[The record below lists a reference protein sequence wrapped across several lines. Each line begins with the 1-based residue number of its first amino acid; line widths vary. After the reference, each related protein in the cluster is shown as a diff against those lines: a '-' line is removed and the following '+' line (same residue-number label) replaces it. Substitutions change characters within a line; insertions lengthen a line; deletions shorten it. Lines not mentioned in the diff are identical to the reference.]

1 MLVVDVWTLG
11 VPSASRLSAGRPLSG
26 SVIATSDA
34 HVCAAYPRSVDRS
47 EGLRPLPAAA
57 ADPADARAR
66 TTARSGAARRADIG
80 QPRAGGGSE
89 RVGQPL
95 RPVVAT
101 PSVIHRC
108 ISTNTISTG
117 TTSTTD
123 PAMSIP

>member
-89 RVGQPL
+89 TGRSALEAGRGDPL
-95 RPVVAT
+95 
-101 PSVIHRC
+101 
-108 ISTNTISTG
+108 G
-117 TTSTTD
+117 D
-123 PAMSIP
+123 PPLHEHE